1 MLGRARR
8 WGWFGRIRTQAQIA
22 LLVFLVV
29 LVAQFAALS
38 YALQRDHALMQDI
51 VEENEASRR
60 TIDAFSNDLA
70 SLSYRIIG
78 VSGGIYA
85 AQSIAYELPDFGKR
99 LISGWNRVESRLSDF
114 SDDET
119 RRRAAHA
126 IAGLPAFLER
136 TRALFEEIGP
146 VPTPE
151 ELVLL
156 ERNHDEWLDY
166 RTALTIFTDAVR
178 SRVAEHSSAN
188 FAELKAIQAKLSA
201 WSATAFASGL
211 VALGVTWYILV
222 FLIGKPVTNLVGAMR
237 RIASGDT
244 TAPVPNLGRANEV
257 GDMARA
263 VQVFKEKSIE
273 NLQLQRE
280 EARRSAEL
288 ANARDQ
294 AQAANRA
301 KSEFL
306 ANMSHELRT
315 PLNAIIGFSEIML
328 RELHGSLGSDRY
340 NDYAHDIHQSGRHLL
355 EIINDIL
362 DIAKV
367 EAGKLELRHLPIQVD
382 ELFTSCSRLMAERA
396 EAAGVALVVETP
408 QEAQILLADDTR
420 LRQIL
425 LNLLSNAIKFTP
437 SGGTVVM
444 RATQAAD
451 GSCELHVADNGIGMT
466 EQEITLAMQPFTQID
481 NSLSRRFEG
490 TGLGL
495 PLTKALV
502 ELHSGEL
509 RLSSERGVGTTASIR
524 LPQPAGE
531 RRQDAKA
538 QACPPVT
545 TAEAE
550 PSLARASR

>member
-1 MLGRARR
+1 
-8 WGWFGRIRTQAQIA
+8 
-22 LLVFLVV
+22 VFLVV

-51 VEENEASRR
+51 VEENESSRKAV
-60 TIDAFSNDLA
+60 DDLSDDLA

-85 AQSIAYELPDFGKR
+85 AQSIAYELPDLGKR
-99 LISGWNRVESRLSDF
+99 IIASWTRVHQRLSDF

-119 RRRAAHA
+119 KRRAATA
-126 IAGLPAFLER
+126 VAGLPDFLEK
-136 TRALFEEIGP
+136 TRKLFGETGP
-146 VPTPE
+146 VPTAN
-151 ELVLL
+151 ELLLL

-166 RTALTIFTDAVR
+166 RTALILFTETVR
-178 SRVAEHSSAN
+178 RRVAENSAAS
-188 FAELKAIQAKLSA
+188 FTELKEIQSKLSA

-211 VALGVTWYILV
+211 VALGVTWYMLI
-222 FLIGKPVTNLVGAMR
+222 FLIARPVTALVASMR
-237 RIASGDT
+237 RIATGETSTD
-244 TAPVPNLGRANEV
+244 VPNLGRANEV

-263 VQVFKEKSIE
+263 VQVFKAKSIE
-273 NLQLQRE
+273 NQRLQQE
-280 EARRSAEL
+280 EAKRSGEL
-288 ANARDQ
+288 ASAHDE

-315 PLNAIIGFSEIML
+315 PLNAIIGFSEIMQ
-328 RELHGSLGSDRY
+328 RELHGALGSERY
-340 NDYAHDIHQSGRHLL
+340 NDYARDIHQSGHHLL

-367 EAGKLELRHLPIQVD
+367 EAGKLELRHAHIQVKD
-382 ELFTSCSRLMAERA
+382 LFASCSRLMGERA
-396 EAAGVALVVETP
+396 ASAGVSLIVELPEEAAEL
-408 QEAQILLADDTR
+408 IADDTR

-444 RATQAAD
+444 RAGVNQD
-451 GSCELHVADNGIGMT
+451 GNCELHVADTGIGMT
-466 EQEITLAMQPFTQID
+466 EKEISLAMQPFTQID

-509 RLSSERGVGTTASIR
+509 KLQSERGVGTTASIL

-531 RRQDAKA
+531 RRQSEELKARPPKARVA
-538 QACPPVT
+538 QA
-545 TAEAE
+545 
-550 PSLARASR
+550 SR